1 MFQGSSMSLSHENS
15 KQRLR
20 DVIITAVRHSYYGV
34 VEKAVEENNKFEEKY
49 NRFPPTTGDL
59 LDFCDMRH
67 DLPKEMV
74 MIWLS
79 GHVYYKDM

>member
-1 MFQGSSMSLSHENS
+1 MSLSHENS
-15 KQRLR
+15 KQRQR

-59 LDFCDMRH
+59 LDFCDMPH

-79 GHVYYKDM
+79 GHVYYKNM